1 MGRNETKY
9 YFRVG
14 QRSEISKNAS
24 STVSKTLGCE
34 TFQIKKISKLLV
46 GFPTK
51 IRTMKQYGKISRVV
65 PQREWLETLLRLQVE
80 TINQVLL
87 RLESEND
94 IQEVSLIQFFIRYVK
109 QFQVSKICKS
119 LTKILPK
126 I

>member
-1 MGRNETKY
+1 
-9 YFRVG
+9 
-14 QRSEISKNAS
+14 
-24 STVSKTLGCE
+24 
-34 TFQIKKISKLLV
+34 
-46 GFPTK
+46 
-51 IRTMKQYGKISRVV
+51 MKQYGKISRVV

-109 QFQVSKICKS
+109 QFQVIKICES